1 MKEWQTM
8 EVTVED
14 TWNSSRKLTDRILT
28 SWTLTV
34 LCLQDGCLLSSL
46 LPLHHQWNRQVKE
59 GKWGCLPLTT
69 LRAHRTQEY
78 SNVHTRLKQVKN
90 GKKLVMRE
98 ETKSC
103 PWSYLL
109 MRQSCKKAL
118 QSLQSRKRCCQSRLF
133 EKENKDGHNLNSENI
148 QTVRQILVLKDTR
161 LYLVLSCITADKPS
175 LPSSLLSRLSLRCQ
189 LLHHYYFIPSRSPL
203 RFKSNM
209 KQKLISQPFIFPH
222 FILQTSKSHFR
233 LSPHDKLHTSEN
245 WFFQRSFLTLYVS
258 TWPKSMIL
266 ITARHTWPIAD

>member
-1 MKEWQTM
+1 M
-8 EVTVED
+8 ED

-69 LRAHRTQEY
+69 LSAHRTQEY

-103 PWSYLL
+103 P
-109 MRQSCKKAL
+109 
-118 QSLQSRKRCCQSRLF
+118 
-133 EKENKDGHNLNSENI
+133 
-148 QTVRQILVLKDTR
+148 
-161 LYLVLSCITADKPS
+161 
-175 LPSSLLSRLSLRCQ
+175 
-189 LLHHYYFIPSRSPL
+189 
-203 RFKSNM
+203 
-209 KQKLISQPFIFPH
+209 
-222 FILQTSKSHFR
+222 
-233 LSPHDKLHTSEN
+233 
-245 WFFQRSFLTLYVS
+245 
-258 TWPKSMIL
+258 
-266 ITARHTWPIAD
+266 